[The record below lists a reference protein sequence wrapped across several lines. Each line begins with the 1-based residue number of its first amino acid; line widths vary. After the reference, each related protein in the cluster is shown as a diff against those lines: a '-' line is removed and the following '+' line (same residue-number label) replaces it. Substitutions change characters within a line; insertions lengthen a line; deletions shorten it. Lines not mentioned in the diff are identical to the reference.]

1 MTKLIQTVR
10 ITDNANYTSLYE
22 GQAYTLERLDNG
34 YGRFTSLG
42 GKFRVDVNWDN
53 FPVEYEVITDAAP
66 ELKAQRD
73 NTLAHAWTRFAQAAI
88 ASGAHYTNAID
99 IADVLT
105 NTLKQRR
112 NNF

>member
-10 ITDNANYTSLYE
+10 ITDNANRISLYE
-22 GQAYTLERLDNG
+22 GQAYTLEHLDNG
-34 YGRFTSLG
+34 CGRFTSLG
-42 GKFRVDVNWDN
+42 GKFRVDIDWDKY
-53 FPVEYEVITDAAP
+53 PVEYEVITDAVPAP
-66 ELKAQRD
+66 TVQRD